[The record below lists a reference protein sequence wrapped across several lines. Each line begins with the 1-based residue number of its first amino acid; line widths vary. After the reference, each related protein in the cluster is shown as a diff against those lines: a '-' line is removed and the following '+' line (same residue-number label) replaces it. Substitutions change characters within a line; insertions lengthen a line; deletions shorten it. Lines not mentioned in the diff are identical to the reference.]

1 MTTSVSKAIR
11 LPSLPAGQAW
21 VPVRAGESGD
31 DLFRRSDGA
40 AYAKVSKGGGVALL
54 DGERRRTAWLAPFG
68 LGSPT
73 VLDWNAWD
81 DGACLVTS
89 TVPGVTADQLSAPD
103 LIRAWPSIVER
114 VKDLHSLPADE
125 CPFDRDLRTMFHRA
139 TDVVARDRVNPDF
152 LDPDDQ
158 HTPPQV
164 LLDGL
169 RTQLPARLA
178 QETAELVVCHG
189 DACMPNFL
197 IDPETL
203 RCTGLIDL
211 GRLGTADR
219 YVDFAL
225 LLGNTRET
233 WAGPEQTQAAYRRL
247 FDIHAIDNPDRERLE
262 FYLRLDPLT
271 WG

>member
-1 MTTSVSKAIR
+1 VTISRPRIIR

-31 DLFRRSDGA
+31 EVFRRSDGA
-40 AYAKVSKGGGVALL
+40 AYAKVSRGDGVARL
-54 DGERRRTAWLAPFG
+54 DDERQRTGWLAPFG

-73 VLDWNAWD
+73 VLDWDTWD
-81 DGACLVTS
+81 DEACLVTS
-89 TVPGVTADQLSAPD
+89 AVPGVTADQLSAPD
-103 LIRAWPSIVER
+103 LIRAWPSINER
-114 VKDLHSLPADE
+114 VRDLHSLPANA
-125 CPFDRDLRTMFHRA
+125 CPFDRGLRATFQRA
-139 TDVVARDRVNPDF
+139 TDVVARDAVNPDF
-152 LDPDDQ
+152 LDPHDQ
-158 HTPPQV
+158 HIPPRV
-164 LLDGL
+164 LLDDL
-169 RTQLPARLA
+169 QTQLPARLT
-178 QETAELVVCHG
+178 QETGERTVCHG

-233 WAGPEQTQAAYRRL
+233 WARPEQAQAAFSRL
-247 FDIHAIDNPDRERLE
+247 FDIHAIGSPDRERLE